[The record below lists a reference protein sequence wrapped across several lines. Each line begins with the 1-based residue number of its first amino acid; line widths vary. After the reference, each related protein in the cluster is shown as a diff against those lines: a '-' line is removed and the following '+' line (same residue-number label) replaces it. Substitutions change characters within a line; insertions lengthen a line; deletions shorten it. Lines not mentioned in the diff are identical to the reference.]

1 VEDMNEKEF
10 KKLRHKQTVAKGRAL
25 RKEQKE
31 LIGNK
36 ENKFEYK
43 IIVKFNHQKTLF
55 NMSFFSDKKDMT
67 IEEIKE
73 QLETRIKNK
82 FEVALCQ

>member
-1 VEDMNEKEF
+1 MNEKEF

-25 RKEQKE
+25 RKEEKE
-31 LIGNK
+31 LLENK
-36 ENKFEYK
+36 ENEFRYK
-43 IIVKFNHQKTLF
+43 IILKFSHQKTLF
-55 NMSFFSDKKDMT
+55 NMIFFSDKENMN

-73 QLETRIKNK
+73 QLEKRIKNK